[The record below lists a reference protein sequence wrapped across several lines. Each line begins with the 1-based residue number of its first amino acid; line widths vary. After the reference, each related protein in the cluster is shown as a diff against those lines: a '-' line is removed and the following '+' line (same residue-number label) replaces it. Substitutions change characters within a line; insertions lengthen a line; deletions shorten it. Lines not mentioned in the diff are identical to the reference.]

1 MWLEQ
6 FPIVV
11 CLIQM
16 YSYPLLYSEAHWY
29 PARLFAG
36 GGGMKSCA
44 VFLSLFDFIP
54 EQSPKGK
61 MASSWD
67 TRFCQNTYRGLI
79 RFLVIP
85 EFLELNL
92 NSKHS
97 LVNYIQSYGIIELYP
112 FEVWLLTQ
120 HSLSHVIQHPL
131 SHLQWQD
138 THYLRGSH
146 FHLTVFLWELK
157 CIRNLV

>member
-97 LVNYIQSYGIIELYP
+97 LVNYIQSYGIIELYTHLK
-112 FEVWLLTQ
+112 FDSWLNIPCHMSSSIHL
-120 HSLSHVIQHPL
+120 VIFSDKIL
-131 SHLQWQD
+131 IISGGSIFIWQC
-138 THYLRGSH
+138 SC
-146 FHLTVFLWELK
+146 E
-157 CIRNLV
+157 N